1 MQGFETSYNASTK
14 PTTHVATTTVHD
26 VHQLAVANVQ
36 AGADGGL
43 PPAAGGLG
51 A

>member
-1 MQGFETSYNASTK
+1 MQAQQ
-14 PTTHVATTTVHD
+14 PTTHVATTTTVHD
-26 VHQLAVANVQ
+26 VHKLAVANVQ